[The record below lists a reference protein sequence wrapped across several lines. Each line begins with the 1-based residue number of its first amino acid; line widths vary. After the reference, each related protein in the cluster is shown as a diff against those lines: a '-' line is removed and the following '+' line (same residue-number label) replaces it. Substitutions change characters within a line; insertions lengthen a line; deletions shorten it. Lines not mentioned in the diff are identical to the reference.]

1 MEERKCF
8 VCGDFGHIAHHCRNM
23 GEKRSV
29 YMPSNRF
36 EVLRNRVM
44 QREESRNKV
53 EKDMKMIFITNKI
66 LTGCD
71 TGAE

>member
-1 MEERKCF
+1 
-8 VCGDFGHIAHHCRNM
+8 
-23 GEKRSV
+23 
-29 YMPSNRF
+29 MPSNRF

-44 QREESRNKV
+44 QREESKNKV
-53 EKDMKMIFITNKI
+53 KKDTKMIFITNKI